1 MKILS
6 IISENEETNE
16 GPLRN
21 IMPAFTKTQKMRKAA
36 GKAAAGATKDEVR
49 QMEVELLTYM
59 EYSGQK
65 RATPDVLKNY
75 FKQKGLGTVGTSV
88 VDAFQSKARKKA
100 GAADAASAARDD
112 ANAAGAAGAG
122 LGGNPPAPPM
132 GGPTPP
138 TGAPPGPG
146 NASPPAAGNPTP
158 PAPAL
163 PNGTVAKDSAGQEYV
178 WMGKL
183 WRNKTTG
190 KYANKAKGAEL
201 TQSAGT
207 QTNSMYEATD
217 PNTLPLSK
225 GEVRSIIQQ
234 VVQKAYGGK
243 AGFGQSRF
251 AEPDQGQGAPDINN
265 FVNSLTPQQKAQL
278 KAAL

>member
-21 IMPAFTKTQKMRKAA
+21 IMPAFTKTQKLRKAA

-88 VDAFQSKARKKA
+88 VDAVMAKKQPP
-100 GAADAASAARDD
+100 
-112 ANAAGAAGAG
+112 ANPGAGAAGLG
-122 LGGNPPAPPM
+122 GGNPPANPSNPPPAPPS

-146 NASPPAAGNPTP
+146 PSNPPPQTI
-158 PAPAL
+158 
-163 PNGTVAKDSAGQEYV
+163 PNGTKAKLSSGEEFT
-178 WMGKL
+178 WMGAQWKSTRSGRL
-183 WRNKTTG
+183 ASRAQKQ
-190 KYANKAKGAEL
+190 EL
-201 TQSAGT
+201 NQAAGV
-207 QTNSMYEATD
+207 QTNSMYEAAPT
-217 PNTLPLSK
+217 TALTK
-225 GEVRSIIQQ
+225 GEVRSIIKQ
-234 VVQKAYGGK
+234 VVQKAYGGA

-251 AEPDQGQGAPDINN
+251 AEPAQGQGQGAPDINS

>member
-21 IMPAFTKTQKMRKAA
+21 IMPAFTKTQKLRKAA

-75 FKQKGLGTVGTSV
+75 FKQKGLGNVGTSV
-88 VDAFQSKARKKA
+88 VDAFVASKRPPANPNAGGA
-100 GAADAASAARDD
+100 GA
-112 ANAAGAAGAG
+112 AG
-122 LGGNPPAPPM
+122 LGGNPPANPNSTGNPPPAPPS
-132 GGPTPP
+132 GAPTPP
-138 TGAPPGPG
+138 TG
-146 NASPPAAGNPTP
+146 NPP
-158 PAPAL
+158 PAPPQAL
-163 PNGTVAKDSAGQEYV
+163 PRGT
-178 WMGKL
+178 
-183 WRNKTTG
+183 
-190 KYANKAKGAEL
+190 KAKLASGEEFTWQGAQWKSNQTGRVASKAQKQEL
-201 TQSAGT
+201 NQSAGM
-207 QTNSMYEATD
+207 QTNSMYEAANPSALT
-217 PNTLPLSK
+217 K
-225 GEVRSIIQQ
+225 GEVRKIIQQ
-234 VVQKAYGGK
+234 VVQKAYGGA
-243 AGFGQSRF
+243 AGFSQSRF
-251 AEPDQGQGAPDINN
+251 AEPGQAGASGGQGAPDINS